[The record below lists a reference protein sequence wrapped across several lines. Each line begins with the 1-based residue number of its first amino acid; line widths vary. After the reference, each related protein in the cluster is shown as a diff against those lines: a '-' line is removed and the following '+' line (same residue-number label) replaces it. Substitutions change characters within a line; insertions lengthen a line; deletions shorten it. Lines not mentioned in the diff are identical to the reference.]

1 VGSDMCI
8 RERNPTAH
16 SSTRSVCY
24 RAFGDMVGGTG
35 TDYDMAKTVP
45 IKAGSF
51 VKHAAGG
58 IHFDGQG

>member
-1 VGSDMCI
+1 
-8 RERNPTAH
+8 
-16 SSTRSVCY
+16 
-24 RAFGDMVGGTG
+24 MVGGTG